1 MVDLDK
7 ARERIAEQL
16 AHLLRRTD
24 GIQRDMRRES
34 NPLAAD
40 WDEQAA
46 IRANDEVLDAFAV
59 VGEPHE
65 IAPGLKARYGDVV
78 DRISFYAPGQGD
90 ITAYRSVMDELKA
103 G

>member
-1 MVDLDK
+1 M
-7 ARERIAEQL
+7 
-16 AHLLRRTD
+16 
-24 GIQRDMRRES
+24 
-34 NPLAAD
+34 
-40 WDEQAA
+40 
-46 IRANDEVLDAFAV
+46 LDAFAV